1 MDAGNWTCCRLRST
15 ACLIL
20 VASCQL
26 SVGCSLASKVS
37 NSSILSRSQSPDS
50 PVAPV
55 APVVLPTATVPTPA
69 VVPVTATIQTETQPT
84 IVAAG
89 AVRADQAVSQINVVA
104 MIGSDV
110 VITSDEVWQMV
121 RQRVAG
127 MPPDQQLT
135 AEQQKAKE
143 RKIFE
148 EELLN
153 LIKRELILADFL
165 AKIKKNKPQVLDELK
180 DESARIASLKFRDF
194 KIQNKITSEERLAE
208 ALQMQGMS
216 YKVLQRQLERN
227 AMLGLY
233 MSTFLKDKGKGISV
247 IEVQR
252 YYDENPT
259 DFKTEDSL
267 KWLDLFVS
275 YSRFNTP
282 AEAQQQAAKLLKQL
296 QSGADF
302 VALVKEHGHG
312 DSKLRAGEGTGNKP
326 GEIQPAELAPT
337 VLALKAGQL
346 SGIIPTENGLHIVKV
361 TEREIAG
368 VRPFDEKVQG
378 FIRQK
383 LMGQIQD
390 QERDKLI
397 EELWRRT
404 TVKIVEL
411 PK

>member
-55 APVVLPTATVPTPA
+55 GPVVLPTATA

-104 MIGSDV
+104 MIGADV

-127 MPPDQQLT
+127 MPPEQQLT
-135 AEQQKAKE
+135 GEQQKAKE

-148 EELLN
+148 EELLM

-165 AKIKKNKPQVLDELK
+165 AKIKKNKPQVMDELK
-180 DESARIASLKFRDF
+180 DESTRMANKTFRQF
-194 KIQNKITSEERLAE
+194 KIQNNITSEDRLAQ

-227 AMLGLY
+227 AMLSLY

-247 IEVQR
+247 VEVQR
-252 YYDENPT
+252 YYDENPA

-282 AEAQQQAAKLLKQL
+282 AEAQQQAATLLKQL
-296 QSGADF
+296 RVWGPRERLAES
-302 VALVKEHGHG
+302 ALRRLPLVLLQQALQEAAQIDRMVKG
-312 DSKLRAGEGTGNKP
+312 LRAKAHAGDPWDALLQLGLTLAQGRSRT
-326 GEIQPAELAPT
+326 PA
-337 VLALKAGQL
+337 
-346 SGIIPTENGLHIVKV
+346 
-361 TEREIAG
+361 
-368 VRPFDEKVQG
+368 
-378 FIRQK
+378 
-383 LMGQIQD
+383 
-390 QERDKLI
+390 
-397 EELWRRT
+397 
-404 TVKIVEL
+404 
-411 PK
+411 